1 MAAQDLVQPVYRQ
14 CSPCP
19 ASTAGTG
26 RRRERRSAMT
36 GTRLFAEQRSSSSTA
51 WAIAGQSARRIVAA
65 LSAAFQYTTS
75 CGNTV
80 LERARGGIVA
90 SQSST
95 NDSVG
100 ALTTHEARGV
110 HVVNIKR
117 FKTPLELYGA
127 QASGNTTAPT
137 RLATP
142 TYPKAARNSEAR
154 ANRLFTSSAKA

>member
-1 MAAQDLVQPVYRQ
+1 
-14 CSPCP
+14 
-19 ASTAGTG
+19 
-26 RRRERRSAMT
+26 MT

-65 LSAAFQYTTS
+65 LSATFQYTTS
-75 CGNTV
+75 CGNTA
-80 LERARGGIVA
+80 LEQARGGIVA

-100 ALTTHEARGV
+100 ALTTHGAR
-110 HVVNIKR
+110 
-117 FKTPLELYGA
+117 
-127 QASGNTTAPT
+127 ASGGTTAPT